1 MRKEVDYLAD
11 EQGPQNSLQ
20 FLFMMI
26 KAFVTSIPQMLKSM
40 IVTAVISGLITL
52 GLHFYLILF
61 PNDGF
66 NTSGDP
72 ILDSIL
78 VLANVNPTPANVLLF
93 WFLLNY
99 LFWWIVGTFKE
110 RGIVG
115 GIKQFA
121 TTPIFIVNSLKVS
134 GFGAFPMLMGGLGF
148 ALILRLWI
156 LGTMTTLQ
164 MLLMTIGVL
173 VSQSDSIALIGM
185 QLFFNDVK
193 GLVNRGKEYQPPT
206 LALPATLILG
216 AVIGFAYL
224 AYFPYNAQMVQILA
238 GLMILGLIGM
248 FVQGRRKG
256 KADKIA
262 MALMLL
268 CVFSLAFTSV
278 GADDGGAAES
288 GGAQNVIN
296 NASLR
301 NFMISQGINPALAGI
316 AAAIAAQGK
325 MTPRIWDQLKKGKL
339 KVTSDMTIQ
348 EMQTM
353 QGMTTKLLN
362 NLQHMDHEI
371 WFGKAQKLW
380 KESGTPGDI
389 RKHIDAMVDDIIHG
403 REVDINKYGKIY
415 NIYTGHI
422 TGRTIVEGDIPTD
435 SQLWRE
441 TISNGIAWTTREI
454 ITGRDIDG
462 NFSKKSMALRI
473 LVGIA
478 SGGSSEYVYV
488 PANSLYT
495 MKNYVDRGGDSI
507 LGAWQAAGKEAVFQ
521 WAMGKV
527 FEGGMKLGGMGLRGA
542 GRYLG
547 GKFPNAARTLSNG
560 FTKIKNALNTEIRWP
575 GRGTSV
581 PKQPSI
587 GSIRGMQTREI
598 NQKLIERAQTRLT
611 MRQVRARQQTGS
623 HYQGVKKPTFAK
635 AGGKPDLRGMT
646 VRDNKGLRMICD
658 RNGVQAHMRPSTK
671 YARGHLDNHTA
682 IPKSEII
689 KNKTINDI
697 DEALGFP
704 GGNNKGLAACR
715 RPNSLPPRRP
725 SGMSKRQWR
734 DLRSRH
740 AQRSM
745 EFRDQSKYLTKLEG
759 EGKITWDRRTGI
771 IYDKATGKPF
781 TGDNDAFAFTD
792 AVTGKPVSPFTNQ
805 RINQELQSLGV
816 TQHNEHLGW
825 NYNHLSRTPGA
836 GGAQSKFATAQGI
849 DQKILRSHAPGG
861 EPLNTY
867 NPLEFDP
874 RAGYGE
880 GNGWSTSFWTG
891 GLRQ

>member
-1 MRKEVDYLAD
+1 LAD
-11 EQGPQNSLQ
+11 EQGPQNSIQ
-20 FLFMMI
+20 FIFKMI
-26 KAFVTSIPQMLKSM
+26 KAIVTSIPKMIKSA
-40 IVTAVISGLITL
+40 IVTAAISGLFTL

-61 PNDGF
+61 PNDGY

-78 VLANVNPTPANVLLF
+78 VLANVNPTPPNVLLF

-99 LFWWIVGTFKE
+99 LFWWVIGTFKE
-110 RGIVG
+110 HGILG
-115 GIKQFA
+115 GVKQFA
-121 TTPIFIVNSLKVS
+121 TTPIFVVNSLRES
-134 GFGAFPMLMGGLGF
+134 GFGAFPMIMGGLGF

-164 MLLMTIGVL
+164 MLLMSIGVL
-173 VSQSDSIALIGM
+173 VSQADSIALIGM

-193 GLVNRGKEYQPPT
+193 GLVNRGKEYEPPT
-206 LALPATLILG
+206 LSLPTTLILG

-224 AYFPYNAQMVQILA
+224 VYFPYNAQMVQILA

-248 FVQGRRKG
+248 FVQGRKKG
-256 KADKIA
+256 KADQIA

-268 CVFSLAFTSV
+268 CVFSLTIHSIS
-278 GADDGGAAES
+278 ADDGGAAES

-296 NASLR
+296 NPSLR
-301 NFMISQGINPALAGI
+301 DFMVKQGINPALAGI
-316 AAAIAAQGK
+316 AAALVAQGK
-325 MTPRIWDQLKKGKL
+325 MTQGIFDQLKSGKL
-339 KVTSDMTIQ
+339 DPSKAKTIQ
-348 EMQTM
+348 EMQTL
-353 QGMTTKLLN
+353 QDVRTKLLT

-371 WFGKAQKLW
+371 WFGKAGKLW
-380 KESGTPGDI
+380 KESGSPGDV
-389 RKHIDAMVDDIIHG
+389 RKHIDSMIDDIIHG
-403 REVDINKYGKIY
+403 RAVDINKYGKIY
-415 NIYTGHI
+415 TVYTGHV

-441 TISNGIAWTTREI
+441 TISNGIAWTTSEI

-462 NFSKKSMALRI
+462 NMSWKSAGLRV

-495 MKNYVDRGGDSI
+495 MKKYVDSGGDSI

-521 WAMGKV
+521 WGMGKV
-527 FEGGMKLGGMGLRGA
+527 FEGGMKLGGMGLRSIG
-542 GRYLG
+542 GYLG
-547 GKFPNAARTLSNG
+547 NKFPGAARTLANG
-560 FTKIKNALNTEIRWP
+560 YTKVRNVLNTEIRWP
-575 GRGTSV
+575 GRTPSV
-581 PKQPSI
+581 PKHPSI
-587 GSIRGMQTREI
+587 GSIRGMQRNEI
-598 NQKLIERAQTRLT
+598 NQKLIQRAKTRLT

-623 HYQGVKKPTFAK
+623 HYPGVKNPKFVK
-635 AGGKPDLRGMT
+635 AGGKADLRGMT
-646 VRDNKGLRMICD
+646 MRDNKGLRMVCD
-658 RNGVQAHMRPSTK
+658 KNGVQAHMRPSTK
-671 YARGHLDNHTA
+671 YARAHLDNKTA
-682 IPKSEII
+682 LPKSELI
-689 KNKTINDI
+689 KNKTINDL

-704 GGNNKGLAACR
+704 GGDSKGLAACR
-715 RPNSLPPRRP
+715 RPNALPPRRP

-759 EGKITWDRRTGI
+759 QGKVTWDRRTGI
-771 IYDKATGKPF
+771 VYDKATGKPF

-849 DQKILRSHAPGG
+849 DQKILTSHAPGG

-867 NPLEFDP
+867 NPLEFNQ

-880 GNGWSTSFWTG
+880 QNGWSTSFWTG